1 MAGNGGRAD
10 GDDHRDGELEA
21 GWELG
26 GHDGAGR
33 RVRLVFGETQLRR
46 CYPGLAIGRHPALND
61 LVVDDPTV
69 SRRHL
74 RLSRDGEQMLIEDLN
89 SLNGSAV
96 DGELLRPFT
105 PAVIEEGQ
113 EIAVGALVLTLRPLA
128 S

>member
-1 MAGNGGRAD
+1 
-10 GDDHRDGELEA
+10 
-21 GWELG
+21 
-26 GHDGAGR
+26 
-33 RVRLVFGETQLRR
+33 
-46 CYPGLAIGRHPALND
+46 
-61 LVVDDPTV
+61 
-69 SRRHL
+69 
-74 RLSRDGEQMLIEDLN
+74 MLIEDLN